1 MISKHAKTLANIL
14 ITSLVLV
21 LSGNALA
28 ESPATTYKYGLK
40 LDVAKVLSISKP
52 KTHTC
57 KPVDHLMKYI
67 DSAGTIQTLKFKAL
81 SDACSKGH

>member
-1 MISKHAKTLANIL
+1 MISKHAKTLASIF
-14 ITSLVLV
+14 ITSLALL
-21 LSGNALA
+21 LSAHAFA
-28 ESPATTYKYGLK
+28 ERSVTTYKYGLK
-40 LDVAKVLSISKP
+40 LDIAKVLSISKP

-67 DSAGTIQTLKFKAL
+67 DSAGEIQTLKFKAL

>member
-1 MISKHAKTLANIL
+1 MISKHAKTLASIF
-14 ITSLVLV
+14 ITSFALL

-28 ESPATTYKYGLK
+28 ESPVTTYKYGLK
-40 LDVAKVLSISKP
+40 LDIAKVLSISKP

-57 KPVDHLMKYI
+57 KPVDHLMKYV
-67 DSAGTIQTLKFKAL
+67 DSTGKIQTLKFKAL

>member
-1 MISKHAKTLANIL
+1 MISKHAKTLASIF
-14 ITSLVLV
+14 ITSFALL
-21 LSGNALA
+21 LSGHALA
-28 ESPATTYKYGLK
+28 ESPVTTYKYGLK

-57 KPVDHLMKYI
+57 KPVDHLMKYV
-67 DSAGTIQTLKFKAL
+67 DSTGKIQTLKFKAL

>member
-1 MISKHAKTLANIL
+1 MTIKHAKNLATIS
-14 ITSLVLV
+14 ITSLAILI
-21 LSGNALA
+21 SSNALA
-28 ESPATTYKYGLK
+28 ESHATTYKYGLK
-40 LDVAKVLSISKP
+40 LDIAKVLSISKP

-57 KPVDHLMKYI
+57 KPVDYLMKYI

>member
-1 MISKHAKTLANIL
+1 MIIKHAKNLANIL

-57 KPVDHLMKYI
+57 
-67 DSAGTIQTLKFKAL
+67 
-81 SDACSKGH
+81 

>member
-1 MISKHAKTLANIL
+1 MISKHAKTLATIF
-14 ITSLVLV
+14 ITSFALL
-21 LSGNALA
+21 LAGNALA
-28 ESPATTYKYGLK
+28 ESPVTTYKYGLK

-57 KPVDHLMKYI
+57 KPVDHLMKYV
-67 DSAGTIQTLKFKAL
+67 DSTGKIQTLKFKAL

>member
-1 MISKHAKTLANIL
+1 MINKHAKHLANIF
-14 ITSLVLV
+14 ITSFALFI
-21 LSGNALA
+21 SGHALA
-28 ESPATTYKYGLK
+28 ESQVTTYTYGLK
-40 LDVAKVLSISKP
+40 LDIAKVLSISKP

-67 DSAGTIQTLKFKAL
+67 DSAGKIQTMKFKAL

>member
-1 MISKHAKTLANIL
+1 MISKHAKTLASIF
-14 ITSLVLV
+14 ITSFVLL

-28 ESPATTYKYGLK
+28 ESPVTTYKYGLK
-40 LDVAKVLSISKP
+40 LDIAKVLSISKP

-57 KPVDHLMKYI
+57 KPVDHLMKYV
-67 DSAGTIQTLKFKAL
+67 DSTGKIQTLKFKAL